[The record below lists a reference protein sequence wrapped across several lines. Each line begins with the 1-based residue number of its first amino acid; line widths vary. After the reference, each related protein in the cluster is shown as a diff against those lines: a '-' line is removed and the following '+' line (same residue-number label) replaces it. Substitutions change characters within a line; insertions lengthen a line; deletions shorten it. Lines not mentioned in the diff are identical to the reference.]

1 MPTPGYVFKDGG
13 ATPPSTPPSE
23 HNIST
28 ASTTMASKTAP
39 PQKGEKLRL
48 SESGE
53 APTESHA
60 LAMADPEEKGAAQKD
75 HGAAE
80 VKNVAWNA
88 DPKDTSNLV
97 GGLPNPELWTLVRR
111 FNKVQTLSYP

>member
-13 ATPPSTPPSE
+13 ATPPSTPPPE
-23 HNIST
+23 HNSST
-28 ASTTMASKTAP
+28 ASTTMASKTA

-80 VKNVAWNA
+80 VKNVGWNA

-111 FNKVQTLSYP
+111 FNKVQTLSCP